1 MKSSSNKTKD
11 SRDLSYLL
19 RHDRTYTF
27 ETGGWRPVENIVR
40 EQGFTFEQLCDLVA
54 NDSKGR
60 FEFNEDKTKIRALY
74 GHSVQVDMD
83 YANCTPPEILY
94 HGTSMNAYASI
105 LDNGLI
111 SRSRN
116 YVHLTDD
123 NDAALETG
131 ARHGAPVT
139 IRIKALEMF
148 NAGYEFYN
156 PTKGIWLVREVPGKF
171 IDSYYCPFESLSEKS
186 LNRKLIKVVCDS
198 DDAMSELKR
207 DNTVSPLCDIGHL
220 NGTSLS
226 IHTLEEYFSTQI
238 YIIAIIDKRNLND
251 DYVRQIVKL
260 KEYTN
265 DIILIA
271 PKIIQEVTSVQA
283 TTPHEIHSILFSL
296 CLLLGHDQPMRLG
309 VRDVTTFLF
318 TTNGELKVVRAALD
332 DNFDTAELRE
342 TLKTELK
349 DKHESFKSCIV
360 HVSLPDGHQ
369 VNMRHIMEQN
379 KLLED
384 FISSMIP
391 GIQCYPCTSVNMSGE
406 KNIHI
411 SVFLH

>member
-1 MKSSSNKTKD
+1 MKNRNNRIKD
-11 SRDLSYLL
+11 SHDLSYLL
-19 RHDRTYTF
+19 RHDKTYAF
-27 ETGGWRPVENIVR
+27 ETGGWRSVENLVR

-54 NDSKGR
+54 NDAKGR

-83 YANCTPPEILY
+83 YSCCTPPEILY
-94 HGTSMNAYASI
+94 HGTSMNADVSI

-156 PTKGIWLVREVPGKF
+156 PKKGIWLVREVPRKF
-171 IDSYYCPFESLSEKS
+171 IDSYYYPFESLSEKS

-198 DDAMSELKR
+198 DDSISELKR
-207 DNTVSPLCDIGHL
+207 DNTVSPLCDIVHL

-238 YIIAIIDKRNLND
+238 YIIAITDKHNLND

-271 PKIIQEVTSVQA
+271 HEIIQEVTSIQA
-283 TTPHEIHSILFSL
+283 VASHEIHSILFSL
-296 CLLLGHDQPMRLG
+296 CLLLGHNQPMRLG

-318 TTNGELKVVRAALD
+318 ATNGELKVIQATLD
-332 DNFDTAELRE
+332 NDSDTTELCE
-342 TLKTELK
+342 SLKTELK
-349 DKHESFKSCIV
+349 DRHESFKSCII

-369 VNMRHIMEQN
+369 VDMRHIMEQN
-379 KLLED
+379 NFLED
-384 FISSMIP
+384 IISGMIP
-391 GIQCYPCTSVNMSGE
+391 EIQCYPCTSVNMSGDRS
-406 KNIHI
+406 IHI
-411 SVFLH
+411 SVLLH

>member
-11 SRDLSYLL
+11 SHDLSYLL
-19 RHDRTYTF
+19 RHDKTYIF
-27 ETGGWRPVENIVR
+27 ETGGWRSVENLVR

-54 NDSKGR
+54 NDAKGR
-60 FEFNEDKTKIRALY
+60 FEFNEDKTMIRALY

-83 YANCTPPEILY
+83 YSCCTPPEILY
-94 HGTSMNAYASI
+94 HGTSMNADVSI

-116 YVHLTDD
+116 YVHLTND

-156 PTKGIWLVREVPGKF
+156 PTKGIWLVREVPKKF
-171 IDSYYCPFESLSEKS
+171 IDSYYYPFESLSEKS
-186 LNRKLIKVVCDS
+186 LNRKLIKVICDS

-207 DNTVSPLCDIGHL
+207 DNTVSALCDIVPL
-220 NGTSLS
+220 KDASLS

-238 YIIAIIDKRNLND
+238 YIVAITDKRNLND

-271 PKIIQEVTSVQA
+271 PEIIQEVTSVQA
-283 TTPHEIHSILFSL
+283 TASHEIHSILFSL
-296 CLLLGHDQPMRLG
+296 CLLLGHNQPMRLG
-309 VRDVTTFLF
+309 LKDITTFLF
-318 TTNGELKVVRAALD
+318 ATNGELKVVQAALD
-332 DNFDTAELRE
+332 DDFDTTGLCEN
-342 TLKTELK
+342 LKTELK
-349 DKHESFKSCIV
+349 DRHESFKSCII

-369 VNMRHIMEQN
+369 VDMRHIMEQN
-379 KLLED
+379 VLLED
-384 FISSMIP
+384 IIRDMIP
-391 GIQCYPCTSVNMSGE
+391 GIQCCSCTSVNMSGGR
-406 KNIHI
+406 NIHI
-411 SVFLH
+411 SILLH

>member
-11 SRDLSYLL
+11 SHDLSYLL
-19 RHDRTYTF
+19 RHDKTYIF
-27 ETGGWRPVENIVR
+27 ETGGWRSVENLVR

-54 NDSKGR
+54 NDAKGR
-60 FEFNEDKTKIRALY
+60 FEFNEDKTMIRALY

-83 YANCTPPEILY
+83 YSCCTPPEILY
-94 HGTSMNAYASI
+94 HGTSMNADVSI

-116 YVHLTDD
+116 YVHLTND

-156 PTKGIWLVREVPGKF
+156 PTKGIWLVREVPKKF
-171 IDSYYCPFESLSEKS
+171 IDSYYYPFESLSEKS
-186 LNRKLIKVVCDS
+186 LNRKLIKVICDS

-207 DNTVSPLCDIGHL
+207 DNTVSALCDIVPL
-220 NGTSLS
+220 KDASLS

-238 YIIAIIDKRNLND
+238 YIVAITDKRNLND

-271 PKIIQEVTSVQA
+271 PEIIQEVTSVQA
-283 TTPHEIHSILFSL
+283 TASHEIHSILFSL
-296 CLLLGHDQPMRLG
+296 CLLLGHNQPMRLG
-309 VRDVTTFLF
+309 LKDITTFLF
-318 TTNGELKVVRAALD
+318 ATNGELKVVQAALD
-332 DNFDTAELRE
+332 DDFDTTGLCEN
-342 TLKTELK
+342 LKTELK
-349 DKHESFKSCIV
+349 DRYESFKSCII

-369 VNMRHIMEQN
+369 VDMRHIMEQ
-379 KLLED
+379 KVLLED
-384 FISSMIP
+384 IIRDMIP
-391 GIQCYPCTSVNMSGE
+391 GIQCCSCTSVNMSGGR
-406 KNIHI
+406 NIHI
-411 SVFLH
+411 SILLH

>member
-1 MKSSSNKTKD
+1 MKNRN
-11 SRDLSYLL
+11 SRIKASHDLSYLL

-60 FEFNEDKTKIRALY
+60 FEFNEDKAKIRALY

-123 NDAALETG
+123 NDTALETG

-148 NAGYEFYN
+148 NAGCEFYN
-156 PTKGIWLVREVPGKF
+156 PKKGIWLVREVPRKF
-171 IDSYYCPFESLSEKS
+171 IDSYYYPFESLSEKS
-186 LNRKLIKVVCDS
+186 LNCKLIKVVCDS
-198 DDAMSELKR
+198 DVAVSELKR
-207 DNTVSPLCDIGHL
+207 DNTVSPLCDIVHL

-226 IHTLEEYFSTQI
+226 IHTLEEYFS
-238 YIIAIIDKRNLND
+238 
-251 DYVRQIVKL
+251 
-260 KEYTN
+260 E
-265 DIILIA
+265 
-271 PKIIQEVTSVQA
+271 
-283 TTPHEIHSILFSL
+283 
-296 CLLLGHDQPMRLG
+296 
-309 VRDVTTFLF
+309 
-318 TTNGELKVVRAALD
+318 
-332 DNFDTAELRE
+332 
-342 TLKTELK
+342 
-349 DKHESFKSCIV
+349 
-360 HVSLPDGHQ
+360 
-369 VNMRHIMEQN
+369 RHILVN
-379 KLLED
+379 TY
-384 FISSMIP
+384 IR
-391 GIQCYPCTSVNMSGE
+391 GIFQCSNLYYSDNRQV
-406 KNIHI
+406 
-411 SVFLH
+411 